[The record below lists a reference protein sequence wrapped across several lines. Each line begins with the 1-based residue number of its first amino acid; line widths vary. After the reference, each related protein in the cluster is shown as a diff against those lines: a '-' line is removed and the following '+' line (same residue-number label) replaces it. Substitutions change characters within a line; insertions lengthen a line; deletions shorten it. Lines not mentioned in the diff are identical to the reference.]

1 GKSGRIGRSVCR
13 AARIAVS
20 DGRDSRL
27 MKPPGILPAAYMR
40 SSKSTVSGKKSR
52 PGRGSDLLAVPSTMV
67 SPYRTVTEPPA
78 SLARRPVSMVSVRP
92 PSWVS
97 KTCGTGC
104 KSSLSSRGTN
114 LAASRSAAIPALLS
128 PVRAEPRE
136 GLAAKSEPSDDGAV
150 ACVVLLQQ
158 VREKATALA
167 DELEEAA
174 SRMVVLREAA
184 EMLREGLDAL
194 RQERD
199 LDLRRAGIA
208 VSHGVLGDGL
218 LLPLGRERHSVLRH
232 ERNYGCTSTS

>member
-1 GKSGRIGRSVCR
+1 
-13 AARIAVS
+13 
-20 DGRDSRL
+20 
-27 MKPPGILPAAYMR
+27 M
-40 SSKSTVSGKKSR
+40 
-52 PGRGSDLLAVPSTMV
+52 
-67 SPYRTVTEPPA
+67 
-78 SLARRPVSMVSVRP
+78 RPVSMVSVRP
-92 PSWVS
+92 PNWVS

-114 LAASRSAAIPALLS
+114 LASRSDAIAIAPLPCPGGAG
-128 PVRAEPRE
+128 RC
-136 GLAAKSEPSDDGAV
+136 LAAKSEPSDDGAV